1 MLSNKLSIMK
11 NVNISLFIILLIFT
25 VNGLSQTLTLSW
37 EGQTLGD
44 SLLVMGLT
52 TDNELVAHVVVTNNT
67 GNSMGIKVKRSPLE
81 IVGGSVNYFCWAGN
95 CYPPSVSQSPG
106 YLTLGAGQSSGDEDF
121 SGHYMPNGN
130 YGDSF
135 IEYEF
140 FNMDNEDEYVKV
152 VVQFATTIAGI
163 DEHDLDVNIYP
174 NPATEYVT
182 IKLSCKMRT
191 VMVYDYTGSKVM
203 EENVNSSSHKMNT
216 SLLSPGIYLFK
227 ILTEKGVNVK
237 QIIIK

>member
-1 MLSNKLSIMK
+1 MK
-11 NVNISLFIILLIFT
+11 NVNIYLFLILTVLIFP
-25 VNGLSQTLTLSW
+25 VVGLSQPLTLSW
-37 EGQTLGD
+37 EGETIDD
-44 SLLVMGLT
+44 SLVVVGFT
-52 TDNELVAHVVVTNNT
+52 TDNELVAHVIVTNNT
-67 GNSMGIKVKRSPLE
+67 ANNMGIKVKRTSLAT
-81 IVGGSVNYFCWAGN
+81 VGGSVNYFCWAGN
-95 CYPPSVSQSPG
+95 CYPPSVNQSPG

-121 SGHYMPNGN
+121 SGHYNPNGN

-152 VVQFATTIAGI
+152 VVQFAATIVGI

-182 IKLSCKMRT
+182 IKLSCKMST
-191 VMVYDYTGSKVM
+191 VMVYNYTGSKVM

-216 SLLSPGIYLFK
+216 SLLSPGVYLFK
-227 ILTEKGVNVK
+227 IITEKGVNVK

>member
-1 MLSNKLSIMK
+1 MK
-11 NVNISLFIILLIFT
+11 NVNIYLFLILTVLIFP
-25 VNGLSQTLTLSW
+25 VVGLSQPLTLSW
-37 EGQTLGD
+37 EGETIDD
-44 SLLVMGLT
+44 SLVVVGFT
-52 TDNELVAHVVVTNNT
+52 TDNELVAHVIVTNNT
-67 GNSMGIKVKRSPLE
+67 ANSMGIKVKRTSLE
-81 IVGGSVNYFCWAGN
+81 TVGGSVNYFCWAGN
-95 CYPPSVSQSPG
+95 CYPPSVNQSPG
-106 YLTLGAGQSSGDEDF
+106 YLTLSAGQSSGDEDF
-121 SGHYMPNGN
+121 SGHYVPNGN

-140 FNMDNEDEYVKV
+140 FNMDNESENVKV
-152 VVQFATTIAGI
+152 VVQFAATIVSI

-182 IKLSCKMRT
+182 IKLSCKMST
-191 VMVYDYTGSKVM
+191 VMVYDYTGTKVM